1 MAGWLGRLFH
11 RKKDEPLRC
20 TAVVA
25 AAGSSARME
34 GQDKLLLI
42 LGEQPVL
49 VHTLR
54 ALELCPYITEIVIVT
69 REDRIVPVGQLC
81 RDYAFSKVSKVIVGG
96 DTRTASVLAGVRE
109 AEEGASL
116 IAVHDGARP
125 LVSQSVLEQVI
136 LRARECGA
144 EIVPVDS
151 EHSAIFQ
158 CLTGRAGELHKILL
172 TGSGGPFRGWT
183 REQTRDVTPE
193 MAVSH
198 PNWSM
203 GAKISVDSATMMNKG
218 LEFIEAMHL
227 FGVTPDDI
235 QVLIHP
241 ESVVHSMVELL
252 DGTVIAQLGVPDMGL
267 PIQYALTYPERKP
280 SRSDRLDLTAYP
292 NGLHFYEPDL
302 EALPCLALAMRCART
317 GGTAPTVMNAANEIA
332 VGLFLGHKI
341 GYHSIYESV
350 AAAVEAIA
358 PVAAPDLDVIRA
370 ADQEA
375 RAFVRSYFRF

>member
-125 LVSQSVLEQVI
+125 LVSQSVI

-144 EIVPVDS
+144 AAPAVPVKDTLKQAKDGVVTATPDRAS
-151 EHSAIFQ
+151 LYAVQTPQVFEAALIRTALTKALEEGASLTDDCSAVERLGVGVA
-158 CLTGRAGELHKILL
+158 LTRGDYRNIKI
-172 TGSGGPFRGWT
+172 T
-183 REQTRDVTPE
+183 TPE
-193 MAVSH
+193 
-198 PNWSM
+198 
-203 GAKISVDSATMMNKG
+203 
-218 LEFIEAMHL
+218 
-227 FGVTPDDI
+227 
-235 QVLIHP
+235 
-241 ESVVHSMVELL
+241 
-252 DGTVIAQLGVPDMGL
+252 
-267 PIQYALTYPERKP
+267 
-280 SRSDRLDLTAYP
+280 DLAI
-292 NGLHFYEPDL
+292 G
-302 EALPCLALAMRCART
+302 EALF
-317 GGTAPTVMNAANEIA
+317 EW
-332 VGLFLGHKI
+332 
-341 GYHSIYESV
+341 SES
-350 AAAVEAIA
+350 
-358 PVAAPDLDVIRA
+358 
-370 ADQEA
+370 Q
-375 RAFVRSYFRF
+375 

>member
-81 RDYAFSKVSKVIVGG
+81 RAFAKVSQVIVGG

-144 EIVPVDS
+144 AAPAVPVKDTLKQAKDGVVTATPDRAS
-151 EHSAIFQ
+151 LYAVQTPQVFEAALIRTALTKALEEGASLTDDCSAVERLGVGVA
-158 CLTGRAGELHKILL
+158 LTRGDYRNIKI
-172 TGSGGPFRGWT
+172 T
-183 REQTRDVTPE
+183 TPE
-193 MAVSH
+193 
-198 PNWSM
+198 
-203 GAKISVDSATMMNKG
+203 
-218 LEFIEAMHL
+218 
-227 FGVTPDDI
+227 
-235 QVLIHP
+235 
-241 ESVVHSMVELL
+241 
-252 DGTVIAQLGVPDMGL
+252 
-267 PIQYALTYPERKP
+267 
-280 SRSDRLDLTAYP
+280 DLAI
-292 NGLHFYEPDL
+292 G
-302 EALPCLALAMRCART
+302 EALF
-317 GGTAPTVMNAANEIA
+317 EW
-332 VGLFLGHKI
+332 
-341 GYHSIYESV
+341 SES
-350 AAAVEAIA
+350 
-358 PVAAPDLDVIRA
+358 
-370 ADQEA
+370 Q
-375 RAFVRSYFRF
+375 